1 MVWEDADPWFHEL
14 VFQFGYPDVLILH
27 YGGNSIDAMP
37 LRRLQK
43 FVKLTAFNI
52 LAFKLNCKII
62 WSQILPRTYYRQM
75 FSHLAAENAEVRIN
89 SSMPNFII
97 AENGDYFNFL
107 DLQKCSLTFYRD
119 GNHLTDSAQTI
130 FLMPFRMVC
139 SKVYVKISRPF
150 PRYQV
155 IPVIFTF
162 TFITQF
168 CYGLGK
174 FARLCRMSFDNR

>member
-1 MVWEDADPWFHEL
+1 
-14 VFQFGYPDVLILH
+14 
-27 YGGNSIDAMP
+27 MP
-37 LRRLQK
+37 LLCLQK

-52 LAFKLNCKII
+52 LAVKLNCKII
-62 WSQILPRTYYRQM
+62 WSQILPRTYYQQM

-97 AENGDYFNFL
+97 AENGDYFNSP
-107 DLQKCSLTFYRD
+107 DLQKCSQTFYRD
-119 GNHLTDSAQTI
+119 GNHLTDSGQTV

-139 SKVYVKISRPF
+139 SKVYVKISRSF

-155 IPVIFTF
+155 SPVAFTF
-162 TFITQF
+162 TFTAQF

-174 FARLCRMSFDNR
+174 FARFCRMSFDNR

>member
-1 MVWEDADPWFHEL
+1 MIFHAHEHTFLNYKNQHLHLEPLNSKLRWFWKRGVVWEDADLWFHEL

-27 YGGNSIDAMP
+27 CGGNSIYAMP

-52 LAFKLNCKII
+52 LAVKLNCKII

-97 AENGDYFNFL
+97 AENGDYFNSP
-107 DLQKCSLTFYRD
+107 DLQRCSLTFYRD
-119 GNHLTDSAQTI
+119 GNHLTDQTVAKQY
-130 FLMPFRMVC
+130 F
-139 SKVYVKISRPF
+139 
-150 PRYQV
+150 
-155 IPVIFTF
+155 
-162 TFITQF
+162 
-168 CYGLGK
+168 
-174 FARLCRMSFDNR
+174 

>member
-1 MVWEDADPWFHEL
+1 
-14 VFQFGYPDVLILH
+14 
-27 YGGNSIDAMP
+27 
-37 LRRLQK
+37 
-43 FVKLTAFNI
+43 
-52 LAFKLNCKII
+52 
-62 WSQILPRTYYRQM
+62 M

-107 DLQKCSLTFYRD
+107 DLQKCSQTFYRD

-155 IPVIFTF
+155 SPVVFTF
-162 TFITQF
+162 TFIAQF
-168 CYGLGK
+168 CYCLGK
-174 FARLCRMSFDNR
+174 FAGLCRMSFDNRQFTLLPSDIWHNFALSPPQIVLFFYAIYC